1 MWNGMATTHITWRDA
16 QHMPENG
23 KRYEVIDGQL
33 YVTPAPSR
41 RHQWVC
47 GRLFLALARLL
58 EEQDHG
64 WVYAAP
70 LSVEFPETEEGVQP
84 DLMFVSRQ
92 RAERL
97 VHEGIRGAPDLVV
110 EVLSPSTADRDR
122 TIKRKLYLRQG
133 VRAYWIVDHHSE
145 YVDVWDLEP
154 GGDDPVR
161 HTYRLPVEIGG
172 DSYGVISLPDIFA
185 PER

>member
-1 MWNGMATTHITWRDA
+1 VERMATTRITWRDA

-47 GRLFLALARLL
+47 GRLFLALVRLL
-58 EEQDHG
+58 EEPGHG

-84 DLMFVSRQ
+84 DLIFVSRQ

-97 VHEGIRGAPDLVV
+97 VQEGIRGAPDLVV
-110 EVLSPSTADRDR
+110 EVLSPSTAERDR
-122 TIKRKLYLRQG
+122 TIKRKLYRRRG
-133 VRAYWIVDHHSE
+133 VRAYWIVDPDAE
-145 YVDVWDLEP
+145 YVDLWDLEF

-161 HTYRLPVEIGG
+161 HTDRLPVELGG
-172 DSYGVISLPDIFA
+172 DAFGVISLPDTFA